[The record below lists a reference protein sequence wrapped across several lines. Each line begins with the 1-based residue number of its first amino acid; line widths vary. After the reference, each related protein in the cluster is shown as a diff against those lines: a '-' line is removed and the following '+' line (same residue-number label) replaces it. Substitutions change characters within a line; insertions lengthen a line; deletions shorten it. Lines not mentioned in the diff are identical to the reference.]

1 MEFRMELHDIRYFL
15 ALSRKLNFT
24 KATEACG
31 VSQPT
36 LSRAIHEMEDE
47 LGGLLF
53 SREHNNTHVT
63 ELGRLIELHLLE
75 AVAHAAHAEEAAT
88 RFLTL
93 EKVNL
98 ALGVMCTIA
107 PVQFVSF

>member
-1 MEFRMELHDIRYFL
+1 MALHDIRYFL
-15 ALSRKLNFT
+15 ALSRTLNFT
-24 KATEACG
+24 KTTEACG

-36 LSRAIHEMEDE
+36 LSRAIHEMKDE

-75 AVAHAAHAEEAAT
+75 AAPHAEHAEEAVT

-93 EKVNL
+93 KKANL
-98 ALGVMCTIA
+98 ASRTLA
-107 PVQFVSF
+107 EP